1 MESGEKLM
9 SQPELARLNDER
21 LVIHKLVRR
30 DLLADFAEDVRRGL
44 SSQPKHLFAKYLYD
58 ELGSQLFEAI
68 CLLPEYY
75 LTRAENEILLRHA
88 AEIVGS
94 IETPNTLIEM
104 GSGSAS
110 KTRLVIETLLS
121 DRSELL
127 FIPVDISASALER
140 SSRVLLQSYPR
151 LRIEA
156 YAAEYFEALAELA
169 KQQRGRT
176 LALFLGSNVSNFE
189 PEEARAFLRAMRNVL
204 KVGDALL
211 LGADLRKEKSILE
224 AAYNDSLGVTA
235 AFSRNLL
242 VRINRALD
250 ADFDLPAFRHHAI
263 YNEIA
268 SRIEIHLES
277 LRAQTV
283 VIRKLELEVRLVAG
297 ELIHTENSYKYD
309 LEGIAKLASET
320 GFVRAR
326 AWLDERKR
334 FSSNLLLAVD

>member
-1 MESGEKLM
+1 M
-9 SQPELARLNDER
+9 SQPELARAPEDR
-21 LVIHKLVRR
+21 LVIHNLVRR

-44 SSQPKHLFAKYLYD
+44 SAKPKHLFPKYLYD

-75 LTRAENEILLRHA
+75 LTRAENEILTRYA
-88 AEIVGS
+88 GEIVGS

-110 KTRLVIETLLS
+110 KTSLIIETLL
-121 DRSELL
+121 RGQPELL
-127 FIPVDISASALER
+127 FVPVDISASALET

-156 YAAEYFEALAELA
+156 YAAEYFDGLAELA
-169 KQQRGRT
+169 KGQRGRT

-189 PEEARAFLRAMRNVL
+189 PEDARSFLRAMRNVL
-204 KVGDALL
+204 RAGDALL
-211 LGADLRKEKSILE
+211 LGADLKKESRVLE

-242 VRINRALD
+242 VRINRGLD
-250 ADFDLPAFRHHAI
+250 ANFHVPAFRHRAV
-263 YNEIA
+263 YQEA
-268 SRIEIHLES
+268 SSRIEICLES

-283 VIRKLELEVRLVAG
+283 VIPRLDMKVEFGEG

-309 LEGIAKLASET
+309 LDGLAKLAT
-320 GFVRAR
+320 DAGFVCGRT
-326 AWLDERKR
+326 WLDEQKR
-334 FSSNLLLAVD
+334 FSSNLLLATG